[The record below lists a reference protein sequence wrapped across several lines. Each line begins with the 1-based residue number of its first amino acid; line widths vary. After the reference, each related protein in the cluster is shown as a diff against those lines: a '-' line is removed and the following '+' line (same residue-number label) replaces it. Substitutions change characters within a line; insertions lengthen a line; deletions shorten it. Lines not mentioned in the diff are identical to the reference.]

1 MLCGVKRSR
10 VWAQEAN
17 TGLSYDEERGNLGK
31 DFVEGHQIQSVGSTF
46 GWETVMRE
54 SDV

>member
-1 MLCGVKRSR
+1 MLCGVKKNR

-31 DFVEGHQIQSVGSTF
+31 GPVEGHQIQSVGFTF
-46 GWETVMRE
+46 GWETVMRK
-54 SDV
+54 SDI